1 MTTPTPNAGHTPEPM
16 TVEVGAG
23 DEWWFGGPHKQE
35 AIIRSPDGKTIVVG
49 PYNTQDERDI
59 IHRFAALYNAL
70 AGVAD
75 PASAVARW
83 KRIDEAATDAR
94 NCLELGDQDFA
105 LKLLRTALA
114 QPEVKP

>member
-75 PASAVARW
+75 PAKLMEIVRAAV
-83 KRIDEAATDAR
+83 EAEAVDGPFLA
-94 NCLELGDQDFA
+94 E
-105 LKLLRTALA
+105 LRTALA
-114 QPEVKP
+114 PEVKPNG